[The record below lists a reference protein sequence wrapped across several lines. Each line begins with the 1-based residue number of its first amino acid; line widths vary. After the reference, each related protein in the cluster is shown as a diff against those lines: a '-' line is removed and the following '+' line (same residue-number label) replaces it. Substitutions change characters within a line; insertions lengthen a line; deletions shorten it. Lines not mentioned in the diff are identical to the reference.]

1 MYKWYYSKFKY
12 IQKYNKII
20 WFNSIWIILINCE
33 LNMLSKY
40 IYKLIRFLKLVVIK
54 LLDTYLYKMNNV
66 VYKILRKHLNIMK
79 YI

>member
-1 MYKWYYSKFKY
+1 
-12 IQKYNKII
+12 
-20 WFNSIWIILINCE
+20 
-33 LNMLSKY
+33 MLSKY
-40 IYKLIRFLKLVVIK
+40 IYKLIRFLKLIVIK